1 MAPIIPYMTDYVWI
15 NLVTKVEPNEAMSVH
30 LSEFPKADSYDQ
42 KLLDETDKV
51 RDIVTMALRIKNE
64 NNLKLTQPLRKLYL
78 CGFKHISLDEY
89 DQILRDELNVKDIE
103 YLDNKDSLCTPY
115 LTLDF
120 KVAGMTYKE
129 KVNHVKDLLLNLND
143 DEMKELY
150 NKYSNNE
157 EMVLDDM
164 KLVHDTLK
172 VEYKYNDGIKVVEE
186 NDKLVAL
193 DITIDDKL
201 YEEFM
206 YRKLLRQCQVARKEA
221 NYDVVDRIKLSVIAE
236 DEEVKNM
243 LNNYQKQIATET
255 LSILSFDKLDN
266 PDYEKGFELLDY
278 KVLLQLKK

>member
-1 MAPIIPYMTDYVWI
+1 M
-15 NLVTKVEPNEAMSVH
+15 
-30 LSEFPKADSYDQ
+30 
-42 KLLDETDKV
+42 
-51 RDIVTMALRIKNE
+51 
-64 NNLKLTQPLRKLYL
+64 
-78 CGFKHISLDEY
+78 
-89 DQILRDELNVKDIE
+89 
-103 YLDNKDSLCTPY
+103 CTPY

-129 KVNHVKDLLLNLND
+129 KVNHVKELLLNLND
-143 DEMKELY
+143 EEMKELY
-150 NKYSNNE
+150 NKYSNNKT
-157 EMVLDDM
+157 MVLDDM
-164 KLVHDTLK
+164 ELVHDTLK
-172 VEYKYNDGIKVVEE
+172 VEYKYNDGIKVAEE

-255 LSILSFDKLDN
+255 LSTLSFEKLDN
-266 PDYEKGFELLDY
+266 PDYEKEFELLDY